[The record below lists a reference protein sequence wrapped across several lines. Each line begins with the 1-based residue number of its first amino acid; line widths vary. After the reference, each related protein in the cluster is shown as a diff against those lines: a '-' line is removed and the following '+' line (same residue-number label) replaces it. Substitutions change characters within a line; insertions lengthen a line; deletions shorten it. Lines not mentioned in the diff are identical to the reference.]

1 MASLVPTHENLM
13 AIKHKKKLLSTGTEQ
28 FNMKPS
34 KGIEYLQENRLL
46 SKPTDPMEVGR
57 FLRENPHLCKNMI
70 GEYISNK
77 KNLDVLKA
85 FVKSFDF
92 RGLRIDEALR
102 QFLQSFRLPGEAP
115 LISMIMEI
123 FGEHWHLR
131 YGFKSDPI
139 FFFIKD
145 SIFYRPHLFKTILFL
160 FMKQSC
166 LLKLVS
172 CLFFETVKISLL
184 TKQSLY
190 IF

>member
-1 MASLVPTHENLM
+1 MIERQDKSNIKIWKKIHNTHTVLYIIIIINIINKISIIIIINFICKMASAVPTHENLM

-77 KNLDVLKA
+77 KNLGVLKA

-131 YGFKSDPI
+131 HRIDKY
-139 FFFIKD
+139 
-145 SIFYRPHLFKTILFL
+145 
-160 FMKQSC
+160 
-166 LLKLVS
+166 
-172 CLFFETVKISLL
+172 
-184 TKQSLY
+184 
-190 IF
+190 

>member
-145 SIFYRPHLFKTILFL
+145 SIFYRPYLFKTILFL
-160 FMKQSC
+160 FMKKSC

-172 CLFFETVKISLL
+172 CLFFETVKRSLF
-184 TKQSLY
+184 TKQS
-190 IF
+190 

>member
-123 FGEHWHLR
+123 FGEHWHIR
-131 YGFKSDPI
+131 YSCKNDPI
-139 FFFIKD
+139 SFP
-145 SIFYRPHLFKTILFL
+145 SFYRPYLFWNRSYLCSWSNPASSLF
-160 FMKQSC
+160 
-166 LLKLVS
+166 VS
-172 CLFFETVKISLL
+172 FFETVKRSPF
-184 TKQSLY
+184 TKQS
-190 IF
+190 